1 MLYFSMVCLQIMLH
15 LINLR
20 CSVKKVKR
28 LGGGVS
34 LFLCAMC
41 FSNPFVGGCFDFFSS
56 FLFC

>member
-1 MLYFSMVCLQIMLH
+1 MVCLQIMLH